1 MPFLRKL
8 PVTLIAIMLG
18 TTSASAFAAGKVHKV
33 AIHVD
38 ENDKG
43 RMNLVLNNANNVD
56 KYYQSKGD
64 KVEIEIVAY
73 GPGLH
78 MLRED
83 TSPVKARIAS
93 MPQKMGNISF
103 AGCGNTKANMAK

>member
-1 MPFLRKL
+1 MPYLRIL
-8 PVTLIAIMLG
+8 PVMLIAIMLG
-18 TTSASAFAAGKVHKV
+18 TTSTPAFAAGKVHKV

-43 RMNLVLNNANNVD
+43 RMNLVLNNAKNVD

-73 GPGLH
+73 GPWIEH
-78 MLRED
+78 
-83 TSPVKARIAS
+83 AA
-93 MPQKMGNISF
+93 
-103 AGCGNTKANMAK
+103 